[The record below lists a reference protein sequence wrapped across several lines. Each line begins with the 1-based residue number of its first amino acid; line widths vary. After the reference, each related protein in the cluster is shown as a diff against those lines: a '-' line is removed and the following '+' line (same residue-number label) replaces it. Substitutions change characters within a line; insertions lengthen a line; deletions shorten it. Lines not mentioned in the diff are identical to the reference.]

1 MIALGTFALL
11 RPAWLLALP
20 LLMLA
25 MLLTRAGAGG
35 LADWPRAIDPP
46 LLAAMLRRG
55 AVQGGGR
62 TGWNGLLAVG
72 VLVILGLAG
81 PALLRPDAGRLRNLD
96 ATLVVIDLSREAV
109 QGHLLAQAQTAAQR
123 LLEFSGGRQLGLV
136 LYAGDAYLASPL
148 TNDAAAMSSL
158 LFALD
163 AETVPDP
170 GVRPERALAL
180 ARQVLEE
187 AKILRGNVVLVS
199 SGAGLGAS
207 ASVQA
212 HLLAAAGH
220 RLDTLFLPGDNATG
234 ADRRAGLEALAAL
247 GGGMAADIS
256 RAEPVLLALSGQGV
270 LHFGRSGLNVLAY
283 QEFGRWLLVLAA
295 LPLLLAFRREAA

>member
-25 MLLTRAGAGG
+25 LLLTRPGTGG

-109 QGHLLAQAQTAAQR
+109 HGHLLAQAQTAAQR
-123 LLEFSGGRQLGLV
+123 LLAFSGGRQLGLI

-148 TNDAAAMSSL
+148 TNDTAAMSSL
-158 LFALD
+158 LFAID

-180 ARQVLEE
+180 ARKVLEE
-187 AKILRGNVVLVS
+187 ASILRGDVVMVS

-207 ASVQA
+207 ASAQA
-212 HLLAAAGH
+212 QLLAAAGH
-220 RLDTLFLPGDNATG
+220 RLETLFLPGGNAAD

-247 GGGMAADIS
+247 GGGTGADVA
-256 RAEPVLLALSGQGV
+256 RAGPLLDALSGQNV